1 MEELKA
7 QMKKMQD
14 TKRDDRK
21 KLADEDVL
29 KKMKQL
35 EEKNC
40 ELVKQISAQKACDGQ
55 WVSGYRPFVG
65 SNEEEALLNEI
76 ELTGQAYDEMQEQND
91 RLLQQLSSKDEANF
105 KLMSEGINANHKQ
118 TLLKEQYEELE
129 KQIQIQEHQI
139 ETIITLKRK
148 LEEKEKN
155 LILTIT
161 NLEKEVDLKQ
171 KALETYKRKAT
182 ESAQSAQELKMHLE
196 KYVTMLVETQQMMDQ
211 KATRFMQESNKT
223 KNLQEELNVYK
234 RKIDRMKNM
243 EMEMSGATIDEVIL
257 QENRE
262 YKEAL
267 TCDSCKVKQKDA
279 VLTKCFH
286 VFCYECLRNRYD
298 SRQRKCPKCNCAFG
312 ANDFHRLYL
321 T

>member
-1 MEELKA
+1 M
-7 QMKKMQD
+7 
-14 TKRDDRK
+14 
-21 KLADEDVL
+21 
-29 KKMKQL
+29 
-35 EEKNC
+35 
-40 ELVKQISAQKACDGQ
+40 
-55 WVSGYRPFVG
+55 
-65 SNEEEALLNEI
+65 LNEI

-105 KLMSEGINANHKQ
+105 KLMSDRINANQKQ
-118 TLLKEQYEELE
+118 VLLSAQIDELE
-129 KQIQIQEHQI
+129 KQVGHMGLRFALRCKTHLSYFQIQIQEHQM
-139 ETIITLKRK
+139 ETLITLKRK
-148 LEEKEKN
+148 LEEKEKSF
-155 LILTIT
+155 IITIS

-171 KALETYKRKAT
+171 KALETFKRKAT
-182 ESAQSAQELKMHLE
+182 ESAQSAQELKMHLD

-211 KATRFMQESNKT
+211 KATRFMQESTKT
-223 KNLQEELNVYK
+223 KHLQEELNVYK

>member
-1 MEELKA
+1 M
-7 QMKKMQD
+7 D
-14 TKRDDRK
+14 T
-21 KLADEDVL
+21 L
-29 KKMKQL
+29 
-35 EEKNC
+35 
-40 ELVKQISAQKACDGQ
+40 
-55 WVSGYRPFVG
+55 
-65 SNEEEALLNEI
+65 
-76 ELTGQAYDEMQEQND
+76 
-91 RLLQQLSSKDEANF
+91 
-105 KLMSEGINANHKQ
+105 
-118 TLLKEQYEELE
+118 
-129 KQIQIQEHQI
+129 
-139 ETIITLKRK
+139 IILKRK

-155 LILTIT
+155 LIITIQ

-171 KALETYKRKAT
+171 KAMEAYKRKAT

-196 KYVTMLVETQQMMDQ
+196 KYVTMLMETQHMMDQ
-211 KATRFMQESNKT
+211 KTTRFMQESNKT
-223 KNLQEELNVYK
+223 KNLQEELNVYR
-234 RKIDRMKNM
+234 RKCERMKNM

-262 YKEAL
+262 YKEQL

>member
-1 MEELKA
+1 
-7 QMKKMQD
+7 MQC
-14 TKRDDRK
+14 
-21 KLADEDVL
+21 V
-29 KKMKQL
+29 
-35 EEKNC
+35 
-40 ELVKQISAQKACDGQ
+40 
-55 WVSGYRPFVG
+55 
-65 SNEEEALLNEI
+65 
-76 ELTGQAYDEMQEQND
+76 
-91 RLLQQLSSKDEANF
+91 
-105 KLMSEGINANHKQ
+105 
-118 TLLKEQYEELE
+118 
-129 KQIQIQEHQI
+129 EHQM
-139 ETIITLKRK
+139 ETLITLKRK
-148 LEEKEKN
+148 LEDKEKN
-155 LILTIT
+155 LNTTIS

-171 KALETYKRKAT
+171 KALETHKRKAT

-196 KYVTMLVETQQMMDQ
+196 KYVTQLKETQQILDQ
-211 KATRFMQESNKT
+211 KSTRHIQESNKV
-223 KNLQEELNVYK
+223 KNIQEELNVYK
-234 RKIDRMKNM
+234 RKVDRMKNM

-321 T
+321 I

>member
-1 MEELKA
+1 ME
-7 QMKKMQD
+7 
-14 TKRDDRK
+14 
-21 KLADEDVL
+21 
-29 KKMKQL
+29 
-35 EEKNC
+35 
-40 ELVKQISAQKACDGQ
+40 
-55 WVSGYRPFVG
+55 
-65 SNEEEALLNEI
+65 
-76 ELTGQAYDEMQEQND
+76 
-91 RLLQQLSSKDEANF
+91 
-105 KLMSEGINANHKQ
+105 
-118 TLLKEQYEELE
+118 TL
-129 KQIQIQEHQI
+129 
-139 ETIITLKRK
+139 ITLKRK

-155 LILTIT
+155 LIITIA

-171 KALETYKRKAT
+171 KALETYKTKAT
-182 ESAQSAQELKMHLE
+182 ASAQSAQELKMHLE

-211 KATRFMQESNKT
+211 KATRYMQESNKT

>member
-1 MEELKA
+1 ME
-7 QMKKMQD
+7 
-14 TKRDDRK
+14 
-21 KLADEDVL
+21 
-29 KKMKQL
+29 
-35 EEKNC
+35 
-40 ELVKQISAQKACDGQ
+40 
-55 WVSGYRPFVG
+55 
-65 SNEEEALLNEI
+65 
-76 ELTGQAYDEMQEQND
+76 
-91 RLLQQLSSKDEANF
+91 
-105 KLMSEGINANHKQ
+105 
-118 TLLKEQYEELE
+118 TL
-129 KQIQIQEHQI
+129 
-139 ETIITLKRK
+139 ITLKRK
-148 LEEKEKN
+148 LEEKEK
-155 LILTIT
+155 ILLSTIG

-171 KALETYKRKAT
+171 KSMETYKRKAT

-211 KATRFMQESNKT
+211 KATRFMQESNKS
-223 KNLQEELNVYK
+223 KNLLEELNVYK
-234 RKIDRMKNM
+234 RKLDRMKNM

-298 SRQRKCPKCNCAFG
+298 SRQRKCPKCNAAFG